1 MSDVVQTLAA
11 DNPADPKRARC
22 LIYDGTKEPRHL
34 TRLGEISD
42 VLRDSDA
49 FVWLDI
55 VDPCAQDFSLFE
67 EEFGLHPLAVED
79 AVRAHERPKV
89 ESYKDSWFLILHG
102 ATREADKLLIH
113 EFAVFVGA
121 KFLVTARTV
130 PDVYP
135 LDEVQK
141 RWDAMPSFI
150 KRDSGALL
158 FTIIDT
164 VVDGYTAI
172 AEALEERV
180 ASLESA
186 LLGDPQRTDTVLLE
200 IYEWK
205 KDLSTFRQAV
215 VPVSD
220 ILNPILRGDLQLF
233 EPNELAYFRDVHDH
247 VTRVVVQLDSAR
259 ELMNNARDTHISMA
273 TNRQNEVT
281 KQLTIVATIFLP
293 LSFITGFFGQNF
305 SWLVNNLNGFP
316 TFAVWGVGSEVVA
329 VLALV
334 AYFRF
339 KRWF

>member
-1 MSDVVQTLAA
+1 MSDTVQSPSAEIAA
-11 DNPADPKRARC
+11 HAKHTRC
-22 LIYDGTKEPRHL
+22 LIYDGTRRPRHL
-34 TRLGEISD
+34 TELGDIGV
-42 VLRDSDA
+42 VLRDSDS

-55 VDPCAQDFSLFE
+55 VDPSAQDFALFE

-89 ESYKDSWFLILHG
+89 ETYKDSWFFILHG
-102 ATREADKLLIH
+102 ATRDADKLRIH

-130 PDVYP
+130 PDAYP

-141 RWDAMPSFI
+141 RWDSMPSFI

-172 AEALEERV
+172 ADALEERV
-180 ASLESA
+180 ALLESA
-186 LLGDPQRTDTVLLE
+186 LLGDPRRTDAVLLE
-200 IYEWK
+200 IYEMK
-205 KDLSTFRQAV
+205 KNLTTFRQAV
-215 VPVSD
+215 VPVRD

-233 EPNELAYFRDVHDH
+233 EATEFAYFRDVHDH
-247 VTRVVVQLDSAR
+247 VNRVVDQLDGAR
-259 ELMNNARDTHISMA
+259 ELINNARDTHISMA

-293 LSFITGFFGQNF
+293 LSYITGFFGQNF
-305 SWLVNNLNGFP
+305 SWLTNNLNGP
-316 TFAVWGVGSEVVA
+316 VTFAVLGIGSEILA